1 MSAQKA
7 TSGIVFRNIDGV
19 DRLFRTITTYE
30 NGKIT
35 NTKIQEVIGNVDDE
49 KSKSLYNTRLLE
61 TPDLVS
67 EDDDGF
73 YYTTV
78 RDGGTDTI
86 YADFNLRKSFE
97 EQNSTG
103 VVSLTNDLNAAS
115 IDALTDQFSEDQQ
128 GSKDSFW
135 RSQLSGNDNVAR
147 NAEPPPTEIATNY
160 AIDEIKVK
168 GRRRERY
175 ENLFYPEDIIT
186 SRQDR
191 IRFTMFYQT
200 GSRIGFDLNSSNPFV
215 IGQKTRTNIE
225 GSVTLPIQGGI
236 TDSNTVGYNG
246 STLDPVR
253 GALAA
258 VSLNPQAAIQNL
270 IDVLKGDAADIQ
282 AAIRSDDA
290 QATIGALRL
299 FLAQTAV
306 GAQGLVPRTTGAIL
320 NPNLELILQAPQLRS
335 FNFTFTMSARS
346 RTEAT
351 QIKKIIRFFK
361 QGMSVKR
368 SDTSL
373 FIVSPNMF
381 RINYLTGAGRQHPSI
396 GRIKDCALTAINT
409 EYTPDGTYMTFD
421 DAERTMT
428 SYKIT
433 MQFTELEPITEDDYL
448 AGQDF
453 LLAPELGDAI
463 LQSDSEIGF

>member
-7 TSGIVFRNIDGV
+7 TSELTTNIKVGGNEKN
-19 DRLFRTITTYE
+19 FYTITTYE
-30 NGKIT
+30 NSKPT
-35 NTKIQEVIGNVDDE
+35 NTEIKMSISE
-49 KSKSLYNTRLLE
+49 STYNSYQLE
-61 TPDLVS
+61 GGLAAELS
-67 EDDDGF
+67 NE
-73 YYTTV
+73 
-78 RDGGTDTI
+78 RDGQYYITIRNGGSDSI
-86 YADFNLRKSFE
+86 YADLDVRKVLADSG
-97 EQNSTG
+97 NN
-103 VVSLTNDLNAAS
+103 SLTSVLNDRS
-115 IDALTDQFSEDQQ
+115 IDALTSQFTEDQQ
-128 GSKDSFW
+128 GSKPSFW
-135 RSQLSGNDNVAR
+135 APHYSTKDNVAVSP
-147 NAEPPPTEIATNY
+147 EPTPTEIATNY
-160 AIDEIKVK
+160 AIDEIKIK
-168 GRRRERY
+168 GRRRKEY
-175 ENLFYPEDIIT
+175 ENLFYPEDITT

-191 IRFTMFYQT
+191 IRFTMFYQS

-236 TDSNTVGYNG
+236 EDKNTVGYNN
-246 STLDPVR
+246 STLNPVQ

-258 VSLNPQAAIQNL
+258 VALNPQAAIQNL
-270 IDVLKGDAADIQ
+270 INVLKGDAEDIQ
-282 AAIRSDDA
+282 AAIRSDEA
-290 QATIGALRL
+290 QNTISALRL
-299 FLAQTAV
+299 FLAQSAV

-381 RINYLTGAGRQHPSI
+381 RINYLTGEGRIHPSL

>member
-1 MSAQKA
+1 MSAQEVKSEDA
-7 TSGIVFRNIDGV
+7 PFDGLLNL
-19 DRLFRTITTYE
+19 DGDASIFRTITTIE
-30 NGKIT
+30 NSKIT
-35 NTKIQEVIGNVDDE
+35 NTKIQQKI
-49 KSKSLYNTRLLE
+49 SPTLYNQRIN
-61 TPDLVS
+61 DLQS
-67 EDDDGF
+67 EFVTDDGNGN
-73 YYTTV
+73 YYQTI
-78 RDGGTDTI
+78 RDGGSDTDFATI
-86 YADFNLRKSFE
+86 EIRKAFEKVGSNSFTN
-97 EQNSTG
+97 QLQRG
-103 VVSLTNDLNAAS
+103 QIDSLTGL
-115 IDALTDQFSEDQQ
+115 FSEDQQ

-135 RSQLSGNDNVAR
+135 RSQLKPNANVAEDP
-147 NAEPPPTEIATNY
+147 EPPPTEIATNY

-168 GRRRERY
+168 GRRQERY
-175 ENLFYPEDIIT
+175 ENLFYPEDITT

-191 IRFTMFYQT
+191 IRFTMFYQS

-236 TDSNTVGYNG
+236 ADSNQVGYNQ
-246 STLDPVR
+246 STLNPVQ

-299 FLAQTAV
+299 FLAQSAV

-381 RINYLTGAGRQHPSI
+381 RIQYLAATDGNLSKDHPSI
-396 GRIKDCALTAINT
+396 GKIKDCALTAINT

-433 MQFTELEPITEDDYL
+433 MQFTELEPITEDDYIET
-448 AGQDF
+448 A
-453 LLAPELGDAI
+453 ANPE
-463 LQSDSEIGF
+463 SIGY

>member
-7 TSGIVFRNIDGV
+7 TSGLTV
-19 DRLFRTITTYE
+19 DKLVGGKKKNFYTITTYE
-30 NGKIT
+30 NSKPT
-35 NTKIQEVIGNVDDE
+35 NTEIKMSISDATYESYQ
-49 KSKSLYNTRLLE
+49 LE
-61 TPDLVS
+61 GGLAAELS
-67 EDDDGF
+67 NKRDGKA
-73 YYTTV
+73 YITI
-78 RDGGTDTI
+78 RNGGTDTI
-86 YADFNLRKSFE
+86 YADLDVRKVLADTG
-97 EQNSTG
+97 ST
-103 VVSLTNDLNAAS
+103 SLTSVLNDRS
-115 IDALTDQFSEDQQ
+115 IDALRSQFTEDQQ
-128 GSKDSFW
+128 GSKKSFW
-135 RSQLSGNDNVAR
+135 ARFYSTRDNVAVSP
-147 NAEPPPTEIATNY
+147 EPETTEIATNY
-160 AIDEIKVK
+160 AIDEITVK
-168 GRRRERY
+168 GRRRKEY
-175 ENLFYPEDIIT
+175 ENLFYPEDIT
-186 SRQDR
+186 NSGQDR
-191 IRFTMFYQT
+191 IRFTMFYQS

-236 TDSNTVGYNG
+236 ADSNQVGYNDR
-246 STLDPVR
+246 STLNPVQ

-258 VSLNPQAAIQNL
+258 VALNPQAAVQNL
-270 IDVLKGDAADIQ
+270 INVLKGDAEDIQ
-282 AAIRSDDA
+282 AAIRSDEA
-290 QATIGALRL
+290 KNTIGALRL
-299 FLAQTAV
+299 FLAQSAV

-381 RINYLTGAGRQHPSI
+381 RINYLTGEGRQHPSL
-396 GRIKDCALTAINT
+396 GRIKNCALTAINT

-421 DAERTMT
+421 DADRTMT

-433 MQFTELEPITEDDYL
+433 MQFTELEPVTEDDYL
-448 AGQDF
+448 GSGPVREENEFRPVVPLNQ
-453 LLAPELGDAI
+453 
-463 LQSDSEIGF
+463 IGF

>member
-1 MSAQKA
+1 MSAQEA
-7 TSGIVFRNIDGV
+7 TSELTVEIEVGGKKKDFY
-19 DRLFRTITTYE
+19 TITTYE
-30 NGKIT
+30 NSKPT
-35 NTKIQEVIGNVDDE
+35 NTEIKMSIDQ
-49 KSKSLYNTRLLE
+49 STYNSYQLE
-61 TPDLVS
+61 GGKAAELS
-67 EDDDGF
+67 NE
-73 YYTTV
+73 
-78 RDGGTDTI
+78 RDGKYYVTIRNGGIDTI
-86 YADFNLRKSFE
+86 YADLDVRKVLADSG
-97 EQNSTG
+97 NN
-103 VVSLTNDLNAAS
+103 SLTSVLNDRS
-115 IDALTDQFSEDQQ
+115 IDALTSQFTDDQQ
-128 GSKDSFW
+128 GSKKSFW
-135 RSQLSGNDNVAR
+135 AKFYSTKDNIAVSP
-147 NAEPPPTEIATNY
+147 EPETTEIATNY

-168 GRRRERY
+168 GRRRKEY
-175 ENLFYPEDIIT
+175 ENLFYPEDITT
-186 SRQDR
+186 SKQDR

-200 GSRIGFDLNSSNPFV
+200 GSRIGFDLRDQSPFV

-236 TDSNTVGYNG
+236 ADSNQVAFNG
-246 STLDPVR
+246 STLNPVQ

-258 VSLNPQAAIQNL
+258 VSLNPQAAVQNL
-270 IDVLKGDAADIQ
+270 INVLKGDAEDIQ

-299 FLAQTAV
+299 FLAQSAV

-381 RINYLTGAGRQHPSI
+381 RINYLTGEGRQHPSL
-396 GRIKDCALTAINT
+396 GRIKNCALSNKYRI
-409 EYTPDGTYMTFD
+409 YP
-421 DAERTMT
+421 
-428 SYKIT
+428 
-433 MQFTELEPITEDDYL
+433 
-448 AGQDF
+448 
-453 LLAPELGDAI
+453 
-463 LQSDSEIGF
+463 

>member
-7 TSGIVFRNIDGV
+7 TSELTVEIEVGGKKKDFY
-19 DRLFRTITTYE
+19 TITTYE
-30 NGKIT
+30 NSKPT
-35 NTKIQEVIGNVDDE
+35 NTEIKMSIDQ
-49 KSKSLYNTRLLE
+49 STYNSYQLE
-61 TPDLVS
+61 GGKAAELS
-67 EDDDGF
+67 NE
-73 YYTTV
+73 
-78 RDGGTDTI
+78 RDGKYYVTIRNGGIDTI
-86 YADFNLRKSFE
+86 YADLDVRKVLADSG
-97 EQNSTG
+97 NN
-103 VVSLTNDLNAAS
+103 SLTSVLNDRS
-115 IDALTDQFSEDQQ
+115 IDALTSQFTDDQQ
-128 GSKDSFW
+128 GSKKSFW
-135 RSQLSGNDNVAR
+135 AKFYSTKDNIAVSP
-147 NAEPPPTEIATNY
+147 EPETTEIATNY

-168 GRRRERY
+168 GRRRKEY
-175 ENLFYPEDIIT
+175 ENLFYPEDITT
-186 SRQDR
+186 SKQDR

-200 GSRIGFDLNSSNPFV
+200 GSRIGFDLRDQSPFV

-236 TDSNTVGYNG
+236 ADSNQVGYNN
-246 STLDPVR
+246 STLNPVQ

-258 VSLNPQAAIQNL
+258 VALNPQAALQNL
-270 IDVLKGDAADIQ
+270 INVLKGDAEDIQ
-282 AAIRSDDA
+282 AAIRSDEA
-290 QATIGALRL
+290 KNTIGALRL
-299 FLAQTAV
+299 FLAQSAV

-381 RINYLTGAGRQHPSI
+381 RINYLTGEGRQHPSL
-396 GRIKDCALTAINT
+396 GRIKNCALTAINT

-421 DAERTMT
+421 DADRTMT

-433 MQFTELEPITEDDYL
+433 MQFTELEPITEDDYQTFTSGPL
-448 AGQDF
+448 A
-453 LLAPELGDAI
+453 DADQAFVVSGNDI
-463 LQSDSEIGF
+463 PANQIGF

>member
-1 MSAQKA
+1 MSAQEA
-7 TSGIVFRNIDGV
+7 TSELTTNIKVGSNDKN
-19 DRLFRTITTYE
+19 FYTITTYE
-30 NGKIT
+30 NSKPT
-35 NTKIQEVIGNVDDE
+35 NTEIKMSISDTTYESYQ
-49 KSKSLYNTRLLE
+49 
-61 TPDLVS
+61 S
-67 EDDDGF
+67 EGGLAAELSNE
-73 YYTTV
+73 
-78 RDGGTDTI
+78 RDGQYYITIRNAGTDTI
-86 YADFNLRKSFE
+86 YADLDVRRVLAD
-97 EQNSTG
+97 TG
-103 VVSLTNDLNAAS
+103 SNSLTSVLNDRS
-115 IDALTDQFSEDQQ
+115 IGALTSQFTEDQQ
-128 GSKDSFW
+128 GSKPSFW
-135 RSQLSGNDNVAR
+135 APHYSTKDNVAVSP
-147 NAEPPPTEIATNY
+147 EPETTEIATNY
-160 AIDEIKVK
+160 AIDEIKVE
-168 GRRRERY
+168 GRRRKVY
-175 ENLFYPEDIIT
+175 ENLFYPEDITT
-186 SRQDR
+186 SKQDR
-191 IRFTMFYQT
+191 IRFTMFYQS

-236 TDSNTVGYNG
+236 TDNNTVGYNG

-270 IDVLKGDAADIQ
+270 IDVLKGDAEDIQ

-381 RINYLTGAGRQHPSI
+381 RINYLTGEGRIHPSL

>member
-1 MSAQKA
+1 MSAQEA
-7 TSGIVFRNIDGV
+7 TSELTVEIEVGGKKKDFY
-19 DRLFRTITTYE
+19 TITTYE
-30 NGKIT
+30 NSKPT
-35 NTKIQEVIGNVDDE
+35 NTEIKMSIDQ
-49 KSKSLYNTRLLE
+49 STYNSYQLE
-61 TPDLVS
+61 GGKAAELS
-67 EDDDGF
+67 NE
-73 YYTTV
+73 
-78 RDGGTDTI
+78 RDGKYYVTIRNGGIDTI
-86 YADFNLRKSFE
+86 YADLDVRKVLADSG
-97 EQNSTG
+97 NN
-103 VVSLTNDLNAAS
+103 SLTSVLNDRS
-115 IDALTDQFSEDQQ
+115 IDALTSQFTDDQQ
-128 GSKDSFW
+128 GSKKSFW
-135 RSQLSGNDNVAR
+135 AKFYSTKDNIAVSP
-147 NAEPPPTEIATNY
+147 EPETTEIATNY

-168 GRRRERY
+168 GRRRKEY
-175 ENLFYPEDIIT
+175 ENLFYPEDITT
-186 SRQDR
+186 SKQDR

-200 GSRIGFDLNSSNPFV
+200 GSRIGFDLRDQSPFV

-236 TDSNTVGYNG
+236 ADSNQVGYNN
-246 STLDPVR
+246 STLNPVQ

-258 VSLNPQAAIQNL
+258 VALNPQAALQNL
-270 IDVLKGDAADIQ
+270 INVLKGDAEDIQ
-282 AAIRSDDA
+282 AAIRSDEA
-290 QATIGALRL
+290 KNTIGALRL
-299 FLAQTAV
+299 FLAQSAV

-381 RINYLTGAGRQHPSI
+381 RINYLTGEGRQHPSL
-396 GRIKDCALTAINT
+396 GRIKNCALAAINT

-421 DAERTMT
+421 DADRTMT

-433 MQFTELEPITEDDYL
+433 MQFTELEPVTEDDYL
-448 AGQDF
+448 GSGPVREENEFRPVVPLNQ
-453 LLAPELGDAI
+453 
-463 LQSDSEIGF
+463 IGF

>member
-1 MSAQKA
+1 MSAQEVKSEDA
-7 TSGIVFRNIDGV
+7 PFDGLLNLEG
-19 DRLFRTITTYE
+19 DASIFRTITTIE

-35 NTKIQEVIGNVDDE
+35 NTKIQQKIDGDLYKQRVSDGQSSLVTDEGNDE
-49 KSKSLYNTRLLE
+49 
-61 TPDLVS
+61 D
-67 EDDDGF
+67 
-73 YYTTV
+73 YYQTI
-78 RDGGTDTI
+78 RDGGSDTDFATVEI
-86 YADFNLRKSFE
+86 RRAFEKVGSNSFTNNLQRG
-97 EQNSTG
+97 QID
-103 VVSLTNDLNAAS
+103 SLTKL
-115 IDALTDQFSEDQQ
+115 FSEDQQ

-135 RSQLSGNDNVAR
+135 RSQLNPNANVA
-147 NAEPPPTEIATNY
+147 EDPVTEIATNY
-160 AIDEIKVK
+160 AIDEIKIE
-168 GRRRERY
+168 GRRRKEY
-175 ENLFYPEDIIT
+175 ENLFYPEDITT
-186 SRQDR
+186 SKQDR
-191 IRFTMFYQT
+191 IRFTMFYQS

-236 TDSNTVGYNG
+236 ADSNQVGYNNN
-246 STLDPVR
+246 STLNPVQ

-258 VSLNPQAAIQNL
+258 VALNPQAAVQNL
-270 IDVLKGDAADIQ
+270 INVLKGDVEDIQ
-282 AAIRSDDA
+282 AAIRSNEA
-290 QATIGALRL
+290 QNTIGALRL
-299 FLAQTAV
+299 FLAQSAV

-381 RINYLTGAGRQHPSI
+381 RINYLTGEGRQHPSL
-396 GRIKDCALTAINT
+396 GRIKNCALTAINT

-421 DAERTMT
+421 DADRTMT

-433 MQFTELEPITEDDYL
+433 MQFTELEPVTEDDYL
-448 AGQDF
+448 GSGPVREENEFRPVVPLNQ
-453 LLAPELGDAI
+453 
-463 LQSDSEIGF
+463 IGF

>member
-1 MSAQKA
+1 MSAQEA
-7 TSGIVFRNIDGV
+7 TSELTVEIEVGGKKKRFY
-19 DRLFRTITTYE
+19 TITTYE
-30 NGKIT
+30 NSKPT
-35 NTKIQEVIGNVDDE
+35 NTEIKMSIDP
-49 KSKSLYNTRLLE
+49 STYNSYQLE
-61 TPDLVS
+61 GGKAAELS
-67 EDDDGF
+67 NERDGK
-73 YYTTV
+73 YYVTI
-78 RDGGTDTI
+78 RNGGTDSI
-86 YADFNLRKSFE
+86 YADLDVRKVLADSG
-97 EQNSTG
+97 NN
-103 VVSLTNDLNAAS
+103 SLTSKLNDRS
-115 IDALTDQFSEDQQ
+115 IDALTSQFTDDQQ
-128 GSKDSFW
+128 GSKKSFW
-135 RSQLSGNDNVAR
+135 ARFYSTKDNIAVSP
-147 NAEPPPTEIATNY
+147 EPETTEIATNY

-175 ENLFYPEDIIT
+175 ENLFYPEDITT

-191 IRFTMFYQT
+191 IRFTMFYQS
-200 GSRIGFDLNSSNPFV
+200 GSRIGFDLRDRNPFV
-215 IGQKTRTNIE
+215 IGEKTKTNIE

-270 IDVLKGDAADIQ
+270 INVLKGDAEDIQ

-290 QATIGALRL
+290 KATIGALRL
-299 FLAQTAV
+299 FLAQSAV

>member
-1 MSAQKA
+1 MSAQEA
-7 TSGIVFRNIDGV
+7 TSELTVEIEVGGKKKNFY
-19 DRLFRTITTYE
+19 TITTYE
-30 NGKIT
+30 NSKPT
-35 NTKIQEVIGNVDDE
+35 NTEIKMSIDQ
-49 KSKSLYNTRLLE
+49 STYNSYQLE
-61 TPDLVS
+61 GGKAAELS
-67 EDDDGF
+67 NE
-73 YYTTV
+73 
-78 RDGGTDTI
+78 RDGKYYVTIRNGGIDTI
-86 YADFNLRKSFE
+86 YADLDVRKVLADSG
-97 EQNSTG
+97 NN
-103 VVSLTNDLNAAS
+103 SLTSVLNDRS
-115 IDALTDQFSEDQQ
+115 IDALTSQFTEDQQ
-128 GSKDSFW
+128 GSKKSFW
-135 RSQLSGNDNVAR
+135 AKFYSTKDNIAVSP
-147 NAEPPPTEIATNY
+147 EPETTEIATNY

-168 GRRRERY
+168 GRRRKEY
-175 ENLFYPEDIIT
+175 ENLFYPEDITT
-186 SRQDR
+186 SKQDR

-200 GSRIGFDLNSSNPFV
+200 GSRIGFDLRDQSPFV

-236 TDSNTVGYNG
+236 ADSNQVGYNN
-246 STLDPVR
+246 STLNPVQ

-258 VSLNPQAAIQNL
+258 VALNPQAALQNL
-270 IDVLKGDAADIQ
+270 INVLKGDAEDIQ
-282 AAIRSDDA
+282 AAIRSDEA
-290 QATIGALRL
+290 KNTIGALRL
-299 FLAQTAV
+299 FLAQSAV

-381 RINYLTGAGRQHPSI
+381 RINYLTGEGRQHPSL
-396 GRIKDCALTAINT
+396 GRIKNCALTAINT

-421 DAERTMT
+421 DADRTMT

-433 MQFTELEPITEDDYL
+433 MQFTELEPVTEDDYL
-448 AGQDF
+448 GSGPVREENEFRPVVPLNQ
-453 LLAPELGDAI
+453 
-463 LQSDSEIGF
+463 IGF

>member
-1 MSAQKA
+1 MSAQEA
-7 TSGIVFRNIDGV
+7 TSELTVEIEVGGKKKNFY
-19 DRLFRTITTYE
+19 TITTYE
-30 NGKIT
+30 NSKPT
-35 NTKIQEVIGNVDDE
+35 NTEIKMSIDQ
-49 KSKSLYNTRLLE
+49 STYNSYQLE
-61 TPDLVS
+61 GGKAAELS
-67 EDDDGF
+67 NE
-73 YYTTV
+73 
-78 RDGGTDTI
+78 RDGKYYVTIRNGGIDTI
-86 YADFNLRKSFE
+86 YADLDVRKVLADSG
-97 EQNSTG
+97 NN
-103 VVSLTNDLNAAS
+103 SLTSVLNDRS
-115 IDALTDQFSEDQQ
+115 IDALTSQFTDDQQ
-128 GSKDSFW
+128 GSKKSFW
-135 RSQLSGNDNVAR
+135 AKFYSTKDNIAVSP
-147 NAEPPPTEIATNY
+147 EPETTEIATNY

-168 GRRRERY
+168 GRRRKEY
-175 ENLFYPEDIIT
+175 ENLFYPEDITT
-186 SRQDR
+186 SKQDR

-200 GSRIGFDLNSSNPFV
+200 GSRIGFDLRDQSPFV

-236 TDSNTVGYNG
+236 ADSNQVGYNN
-246 STLDPVR
+246 STLNPVQ

-258 VSLNPQAAIQNL
+258 VALNPQAALQNL
-270 IDVLKGDAADIQ
+270 INVLKGDAEDIQ
-282 AAIRSDDA
+282 AAIRSDEA
-290 QATIGALRL
+290 KNTIGALRL
-299 FLAQTAV
+299 FLAQSAV

-373 FIVSPNMF
+373 FIVSPNLF
-381 RINYLTGAGRQHPSI
+381 RINYLTGEGRIHPSL

>member
-7 TSGIVFRNIDGV
+7 TSGLTV
-19 DRLFRTITTYE
+19 DKLVGGKKKNFYTITTYE
-30 NGKIT
+30 NSKPT
-35 NTKIQEVIGNVDDE
+35 NTEIKMSISDATYESYQ
-49 KSKSLYNTRLLE
+49 LE
-61 TPDLVS
+61 GGLAAELS
-67 EDDDGF
+67 NKRDGKA
-73 YYTTV
+73 YITI
-78 RDGGTDTI
+78 RNGGTDTI
-86 YADFNLRKSFE
+86 YADLDVRKVLADTG
-97 EQNSTG
+97 ST
-103 VVSLTNDLNAAS
+103 SLTSVLNDRS
-115 IDALTDQFSEDQQ
+115 IDALRSQFTEDQQ
-128 GSKDSFW
+128 GSKKSFW
-135 RSQLSGNDNVAR
+135 ARFYSTRDNVAVSP
-147 NAEPPPTEIATNY
+147 EPETTEIATNY
-160 AIDEIKVK
+160 AIDEITVK
-168 GRRRERY
+168 GRRRKEY
-175 ENLFYPEDIIT
+175 ENLFYPEDIT
-186 SRQDR
+186 NSGQDR
-191 IRFTMFYQT
+191 IRFTMFYQS

-236 TDSNTVGYNG
+236 ADSNQVGYNDR
-246 STLDPVR
+246 STLNPVQ

-258 VSLNPQAAIQNL
+258 VALNPQAAVQNL
-270 IDVLKGDAADIQ
+270 INVLKGDAEDIQ
-282 AAIRSDDA
+282 AAIRSDEA
-290 QATIGALRL
+290 KNTIGALRL
-299 FLAQTAV
+299 FLAQSAV

-381 RINYLTGAGRQHPSI
+381 RINYLTGEGRIHPSL

-421 DAERTMT
+421 DADRTMT

-433 MQFTELEPITEDDYL
+433 MQFTELEPVTEDDYL
-448 AGQDF
+448 GSGPVREENEFRPVVPLNQ
-453 LLAPELGDAI
+453 
-463 LQSDSEIGF
+463 IGF